1 MATFERRAKTWRAKI
16 RRKGYPIQTMSF
28 DTKAAAE
35 TWARQVESEL
45 DRGVVVSHAEAA
57 RTSLREALE
66 RYAREVTVHK
76 KGASQETQRI
86 EHWKR
91 QALAGRALS
100 SIRGA
105 DIATYRDGR
114 IGQGASGNTVR
125 LELALLSHLYTVA
138 SQEWGMEA
146 LPNPVRHVR
155 KPKVNAG
162 RDRRLEEGEEKRLLA
177 AATKSKT
184 SWLKPIVEIAIETA
198 MRQGELLKLKWADVD
213 LKARIARLR
222 DTKSGDS
229 RSVPLSKRATEILKA
244 MPRSLDGRVF
254 PLSQSTLEHAFRDAC
269 DEAKLAN
276 LRFHDLR
283 HEATSRLFEK
293 DLDHM
298 EVAAITGHK
307 TLAMLKRYTHLRAKN
322 LVEKLG

>member
-1 MATFERRAKTWRAKI
+1 MATFERRGKAWRVKV
-16 RRKGYPIQTMSF
+16 RRKGFPIQTETL

-35 TWARQVESEL
+35 AWARKIESGL
-45 DRGVVVSHAEAA
+45 DNGFIISHAEAA
-57 RTSLREALE
+57 RTSLREALD

-76 KGASQETQRI
+76 KGAPQETQRI
-86 EHWKR
+86 GHWKR
-91 QALAGRALS
+91 QAMANRALS
-100 SIRGA
+100 SIRSA
-105 DIATYRDGR
+105 DVAAYRDER

-155 KPKVNAG
+155 KPKVSAG

-177 AATKSKT
+177 AAGKSKT
-184 SWLKPIVEIAIETA
+184 SWLKPLVEIAIETA
-198 MRQGELLKLKWADVD
+198 MRQGELLKLKWADID
-213 LKARIARLR
+213 MKTRIARLR

-229 RSVPLSKRATEILKA
+229 RSVPLSKRAAEILKV

-254 PLSQSTLEHAFRDAC
+254 PVSQSTVEHAFRDAC
-269 DEAKLAN
+269 DTAKIAN